1 MIRSVFMSITVSFG
15 MNDTREA
22 DAAVGSEN
30 TYGCLAPLLG
40 RDHHSGIE
48 DGPSARCD
56 VTRFGP
62 RAAFRTGEAAV
73 HCDRPSLFSHWTLT
87 TFRLGEK

>member
-30 TYGCLAPLLG
+30 TYGCLAPL
-40 RDHHSGIE
+40 H
-48 DGPSARCD
+48 
-56 VTRFGP
+56 
-62 RAAFRTGEAAV
+62 
-73 HCDRPSLFSHWTLT
+73 
-87 TFRLGEK
+87 